1 MLEDL
6 LQLFTVLLHHED
18 LLLAS
23 HHQALPQFQVLMLTQ
38 HSSPQDQHLW
48 SHTMRYMFLMDCL
61 SLSLKRS

>member
-18 LLLAS
+18 LLLVS
-23 HHQALPQFQVLMLTQ
+23 LHQVLLQFQVLTLTQ
-38 HSSPQDQHLW
+38 HSSPLDQHLW
-48 SHTMRYMFLMDCL
+48 SHITRYMFLMDCL